1 MTYQD
6 TEEVEVLGSPR
17 VVSTLVLELGISVQS
32 VQVLL
37 TELEEK
43 KADQWFRSIT
53 IQSIDTS
60 NYLFDDNIVSFLASL
75 M

>member
-43 KADQWFRSIT
+43 KAGSMV
-53 IQSIDTS
+53 SS
-60 NYLFDDNIVSFLASL
+60 NNYSENRQQQLFI
-75 M
+75 